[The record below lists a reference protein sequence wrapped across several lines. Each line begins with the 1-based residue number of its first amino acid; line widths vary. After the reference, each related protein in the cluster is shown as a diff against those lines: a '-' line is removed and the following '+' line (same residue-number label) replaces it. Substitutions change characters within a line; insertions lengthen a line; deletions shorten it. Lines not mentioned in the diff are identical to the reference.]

1 MAEAWIGGAEAPLEQ
16 AIGAAARILSES
28 RCAVIAGLGT
38 DIAGAEAAIA
48 LARRIGGAFDHLH
61 SSAALRN
68 LDVMREGG
76 WVVTSMQQARVLADL
91 VLLVGPGLT
100 ASWRLLSERM
110 RLDAA
115 PALATD
121 RPRRVIRL
129 CPGRESTAP
138 ALREASVG
146 TIGVK
151 PEELPV
157 LLGLARAQLAGRR
170 TGNVGRQKKPLS
182 DLVDALRN
190 ARYGVAIWSAADLDA
205 LSIEM
210 LCGLIDDLNART
222 RFAGLPLPPEDNAA
236 GVAQA
241 AAWCT
246 GFPLRVGFGRGEPEH
261 DPWRFDAVR
270 MVESGEA
277 DAAVWISACSPE
289 TPAWQRRVPLIALVT
304 EGTRFAVPPEVVITV
319 GQPGIDHDAVMFDA
333 HLGVLTARTAS
344 AAQPTTRVAHV
355 VGRIAEALAVAA
367 SC

>member
-48 LARRIGGAFDHLH
+48 LARRISGAFDHMH
-61 SSAALRN
+61 AAAVLRN

-76 WVVTSMQQARVLADL
+76 WVVTSMQQARALADL

-100 ASWRLLSERM
+100 ASRQALVERM

-115 PALATD
+115 PTLAPD

-138 ALREASVG
+138 ALREASVE
-146 TIGVK
+146 TIGMK

-190 ARYGVAIWSAADLDA
+190 ARYGVAIWSTADLDA

-210 LCGLIDDLNART
+210 LCGLIDGLNART
-222 RFAGLPLPPEDNAA
+222 RFAGLPLPPEDNVA
-236 GVAQA
+236 GVVQV
-241 AAWCT
+241 AAWRS
-246 GFPLRVGFGRGEPEH
+246 GFPMRVGFGRGKPEH
-261 DPWRFDAVR
+261 DPWRFDATR

-277 DAAVWISACSPE
+277 DAAVWISACSPKA
-289 TPAWQRRVPLIALVT
+289 PAWQRCVPLIALVA

-319 GQPGIDHDAVMFDA
+319 GRPGINHDAVLFDA
-333 HLGVLTARTAS
+333 HLGVLAAKAAS
-344 AAQPTTRVAHV
+344 APRPAARVADV
-355 VGRIAEALAVAA
+355 IGRMTETLTVAA
-367 SC
+367 PC